1 MDGEKC
7 HKNIFP
13 FIVTECILQTI
24 TSFLLSTARLSAQKY
39 FLGGGMVKN
48 KPHSLKLILLL
59 RSDIGLGKF
68 TWTKKFLAP
77 VAPVIEFSKT
87 KSWLFVDFGHHGG
100 NDQLKKEP
108 LTSPTVFV
116 QSKSSII
123 VENWP
128 K

>member
-1 MDGEKC
+1 
-7 HKNIFP
+7 
-13 FIVTECILQTI
+13 
-24 TSFLLSTARLSAQKY
+24 
-39 FLGGGMVKN
+39 MVRN
-48 KPHSLKLILLL
+48 KPHSLKLILFL
-59 RSDIGLGKF
+59 RNDIGLGKF

-87 KSWLFVDFGHHGG
+87 KSWLFVDFGHHGR

-123 VENWP
+123 VEKWP

>member
-1 MDGEKC
+1 MNK
-7 HKNIFP
+7 KN
-13 FIVTECILQTI
+13 
-24 TSFLLSTARLSAQKY
+24 
-39 FLGGGMVKN
+39 
-48 KPHSLKLILLL
+48 
-59 RSDIGLGKF
+59 
-68 TWTKKFLAP
+68 LAP

-87 KSWLFVDFGHHGG
+87 KSWLFVDFGHHGR

-123 VENWP
+123 VEKWP